1 MEWKVFRDTIAAA
14 GRFCAVKTE
23 LPIETEILISDYLPQ
38 VGKILQCSTQMV
50 VLQTKLQPGRLLL
63 DGYLRCTVY
72 YQGEGEA
79 GLCQT
84 EQKLPFTRT
93 LEVPCEDCAAWSAA
107 VGGEQAYLN
116 CRAVHPRRLE
126 VRGAWAV
133 SATLFPQTQQ
143 EVVCAVAG
151 ADTAQRQTTVKGLR
165 SVGSLD
171 KLVTADCDFAFDTQP
186 GAVLDVSGTAHIHDQ
201 QLMQGRLA
209 AKGEITAQLA
219 YRVDGS
225 EKLAAQR
232 VTIPFLQVMEL
243 EELGED
249 CICVC
254 VAQPVGFAVQNQPD
268 SGGNSRLTASVQ
280 LHLRAYR
287 PFSVDVVGECFSTR
301 YLLDTVPQPL
311 VTEQLAAVLDT
322 HETVAARAPIPGEG
336 VQILSCLAAPGS
348 PEILTGPGTA
358 SLRVR
363 PRLSVLY
370 KNALDELDCTEAAA
384 ELVLPLD
391 VPSPAE
397 GPLHAEVW
405 VSVESMNC
413 IPAGDGAEL
422 SASLHIEG
430 LVLRQESQTVLTGVE
445 QGPPRPPRDPD
456 IVLHA
461 CYVQPGEQVFDVAR
475 RFHVLPGQILA
486 ANGLTPE
493 DGLPSPG
500 SCLLIPCAQSEGGV

>member
-50 VLQTKLQPGRLLL
+50 VLQTRLQPGRLTLE
-63 DGYLRCTVY
+63 GYLRCAVY
-72 YQGEGEA
+72 YQGEGNA

-84 EQKLPFTRT
+84 EQKLPFART
-93 LEVPCEDCAAWSAA
+93 LDLPAEDCSAWSAA
-107 VGGEQAYLN
+107 IGGEQAYLN

-126 VRGAWAV
+126 VRGGWEV
-133 SATLFPQTQQ
+133 TATVFTQVQQ

-151 ADTAQRQTTVKGLR
+151 ADTAQRQMPVKGLR
-165 SVGSLD
+165 SVGSLE
-171 KLVTADCDFAFDTQP
+171 KLVTADCDFAFDAVP
-186 GAVLDVSGTAHIHDQ
+186 GAVLDISGTAHIHDQ

-219 YRVDGS
+219 YRVDGT

-254 VAQPVGFAVQNQPD
+254 VAQPVGFAVQNQSD
-268 SGGNSRLTASVQ
+268 AGGQSRLTASVQ

-287 PFSVDVVGECFSTR
+287 PFSVDVAAECFSTR
-301 YLLDTVPQPL
+301 YLLDAASQPL
-311 VTEQLAAVLDT
+311 VTEQLATVLDT
-322 HETVAARAPIPGEG
+322 HETVTARASLPGDG
-336 VQILSCLAAPGS
+336 AQILSCLAQPGS
-348 PEILTGPGTA
+348 PEILTERGTA
-358 SLRVR
+358 LLRVR

-370 KNALDELDCTEAAA
+370 KNALDELDCAEAAA
-384 ELVLPLD
+384 ELLLPLD
-391 VPSPAE
+391 AQAPDD

-413 IPAGDGAEL
+413 IPAGDSAEL
-422 SASLHIEG
+422 SACLHIEG
-430 LVLRQESQTVLTGVE
+430 VVLRQESQIVLTQVE
-445 QGPPRPPRDPD
+445 QGQPRPPEDPE
-456 IVLHA
+456 IVLRA

-486 ANGLTPE
+486 ANGLTPDE
-493 DGLPSPG
+493 GLPAPG
-500 SCLLIPCAQSEGGV
+500 SCLLIPCTQPEGGL